1 MLTDGAVWAIY
12 IPTDFLPTFSSIPE
26 RRVSVSHEGGG
37 LRHFFCTSV
46 SSTLSVLNV
55 VKDCPVV
62 FGNWPLYNYAL
73 PFFPQDSSPIS
84 VPFTN
89 SSILFWLLVA
99 SFSIFLLPIHRNHCI
114 LSRVF
119 LLLLLWF
126 DCLLSWAFTSVCGM
140 HMYFHVCL
148 GLCDSV
154 SIYVSVCI
162 SVCVYLWRSEVK
174 VSSLISLYFFFLRQ
188 GL

>member
-37 LRHFFCTSV
+37 RRHFFCSSV

-73 PFFPQDSSPIS
+73 PFFPQDNSPIS

-89 SSILFWLLVA
+89 NSILFWLLVA

-119 LLLLLWF
+119 SIIIIWLSAFLSFYICLWH
-126 DCLLSWAFTSVCGM
+126 A
-140 HMYFHVCL
+140 
-148 GLCDSV
+148 
-154 SIYVSVCI
+154 YVFSRVPRFMWQ
-162 SVCVYLWRSEVK
+162 CVYLCVCLYICVCVPVEV
-174 VSSLISLYFFFLRQ
+174 R
-188 GL
+188 G